1 MTQKKSAL
9 AQHLASLLK
18 DGPDAQELEK
28 WTVQKLHYEIQKIE
42 EAEAAA
48 EEAEEPEAPAEPE
61 AVAPPPPKKKSKN
74 LLQIILGDSSDEE

>member
-18 DGPDAQELEK
+18 DGTDAQELEK

-42 EAEAAA
+42 EAEAAK
-48 EEAEEPEAPAEPE
+48 EPEAPEEPAKEPE
-61 AVAPPPPKKKSKN
+61 APPPKKKSKN
-74 LLQIILGDSSDEE
+74 LLQIILGDSSEDDDE

>member
-9 AQHLASLLK
+9 AQHLATLLK
-18 DGPDAQELEK
+18 DGTDVKELEK

-48 EEAEEPEAPAEPE
+48 KEPETPEEP
-61 AVAPPPPKKKSKN
+61 VAPVVTEPPKKKTKN
-74 LLQIILGDSSDEE
+74 LLQIILGDSSDDDE

>member
-48 EEAEEPEAPAEPE
+48 KEADEAKEPEAPE
-61 AVAPPPPKKKSKN
+61 APPPPKKKSKN

>member
-9 AQHLASLLK
+9 AQHLATLLK
-18 DGPDAQELEK
+18 DGTDVKELEK

-48 EEAEEPEAPAEPE
+48 KEPETPEEP
-61 AVAPPPPKKKSKN
+61 VAPEPPKKKTKN
-74 LLQIILGDSSDEE
+74 LLQIILGDSSDDDE